1 MRKVL
6 PIFIFILIVSGCGL
20 FKSAPLPS
28 MTAKSDDTE
37 IPTVLVS
44 YLWGAKT
51 QYGSPWEIMQPKPAV
66 TVPKG
71 ATINLVFDSEPE
83 EVAASEILNKKDF
96 KDIDVKDKKIIV
108 PETNGD
114 HIIFV
119 YSTWANDR
127 TAEYALKIRV
137 NE

>member
-1 MRKVL
+1 MGKVL
-6 PIFIFILIVSGCGL
+6 PIFIFLFIVSGCDL
-20 FKSAPLPS
+20 FKSTSLPS

-51 QYGSPWEIMQPKPAV
+51 QYGIPWEIMQPKPAV

-71 ATINLVFDSEPE
+71 ATINLVFDSEPK

-96 KDIDVKDKKIIV
+96 KEIDIKDKKIVV
-108 PETNGD
+108 PETKG
-114 HIIFV
+114 IILFSFMQHGLIV
-119 YSTWANDR
+119 
-127 TAEYALKIRV
+127 EPQIML
-137 NE
+137 

>member
-6 PIFIFILIVSGCGL
+6 PILIILFIVSGCGL

-51 QYGSPWEIMQPKPAV
+51 QYGSPWEVIQSKPAV

-83 EVAASEILNKKDF
+83 EVTANEILSEEDF
-96 KDIDVKDKKIIV
+96 KKINVKDKKIIA
-108 PETNGD
+108 PETKGD

-127 TAEYALKIRV
+127 TAEYALKIHV